1 MGTTI
6 ALITAYG
13 FPITHDHLDE
23 IPEELAEQWDEDG
36 GLYGILEQFPL
47 LEEECAG
54 YYEPDD
60 WFVAVGSSIRTDYD
74 AGWRKI
80 EPLEINGGFSSVG
93 PEAVQQLQ
101 AVAELL
107 GIKDPEIGW
116 YRGVYVA

>member
-6 ALITAYG
+6 ATTTAYG
-13 FPITHDHLDE
+13 FPITHDQRDE
-23 IPEELAEQWDEDG
+23 IPEELDEQWEEDG

-60 WFVAVGSSIRTDYD
+60 WFVAVTSSIQTDYD

-80 EPLEINGGFSSVG
+80 DLLELDELSSVG
-93 PEAVQQLQ
+93 PEAVKQLM
-101 AVAELL
+101 AVADLL
-107 GIKDPEIGW
+107 GIKYPEIGW
-116 YRGVYVA
+116 YRGLYIG